1 MFINPPKKGDKPIE
15 EDSEFVMAPKK
26 VKAEEKKEEAKGKKE
41 K

>member
-1 MFINPPKKGDKPIE
+1 MFINPPEKREKPIE

-26 VKAEEKKEEAKGKKE
+26 VKAEDKKEEAKSKKE